1 MGLGAQILASLV
13 LTHIALPGDLS
24 VGTAVPMRYAWYG
37 AMQVLVW
44 SRLRPLTLSL
54 TICVT
59 GRVRSSPSHPWTK
72 SYHRRGPALDFVLP
86 WNSLCEGH

>member
-59 GRVRSSPSHPWTK
+59 GRVRSSPSLSLPCVK
-72 SYHRRGPALDFVLP
+72 RADSNAPHRAVEKVR
-86 WNSLCEGH
+86 